1 MATETSCPTDGTS
14 IRFSSRLCESVSM
27 KQGSFDLSS
36 LMNRRILV
44 MLPLGFVSGLPLA
57 LTSGTLQAW
66 LTVEGVDLKTIGIFT
81 MVGLPYTLKFLWAPV
96 MDRVVPPWLGRRRGW
111 MVVTQLCVAI
121 SLMLMAATNPK
132 IHPGWLAAYAVLV
145 AFLSASLDIVFDAYR
160 TDTLQAHERGLGAA
174 VWVNGYRV
182 ALLVAGA
189 GALMLADSIG
199 WQATYLVM
207 AALMLAG
214 VATIFVSPEPS
225 VVADAPKSLKEA
237 VGAPLA
243 EFFSRSHALGFLAVI
258 VLYKLGDAFASAL
271 QTAFLIGGL
280 GFSATEV
287 GAVKGLGIFATLLGA
302 FVGGLLMTR
311 SGLVRSLLI
320 FGVLQAVS
328 NLGFVVLALAGKNSM
343 VLTAAVVI
351 ENVTGGMGTAAFVAL
366 VMSLCDPRYTATQFA
381 LLSSLEAL
389 GRVFAGRPSADL
401 VSLVGWTQFFV
412 LTVVVALPGLWAVWR
427 IRHSIEPE
435 QKAVAY
441 PAVVEPAASPVSK

>member
-1 MATETSCPTDGTS
+1 
-14 IRFSSRLCESVSM
+14 
-27 KQGSFDLSS
+27 
-36 LMNRRILV
+36 

-81 MVGLPYTLKFLWAPV
+81 LVGLPYTLKFLWAPV

-111 MVVTQLCVAI
+111 MVLTQLCVAVA
-121 SLMLMAATNPK
+121 LGLMAMTNPNL
-132 IHPGWLAAYAVLV
+132 HPGWLAAYALVV
-145 AFLSASLDIVFDAYR
+145 AFLAASLDIVFDAYR
-160 TDTLQAHERGLGAA
+160 TETLHAHERGLGAA
-174 VWVNGYRV
+174 VWVNGYRI
-182 ALLVAGA
+182 ALLASGA
-189 GALMLADSIG
+189 GALALADHVG
-199 WQATYLVM
+199 WQMTYLTM
-207 AALMLAG
+207 AAIMIAG
-214 VATIFVSPEPS
+214 VVITLVSPDPALIAE
-225 VVADAPKSLKEA
+225 APKTLKEA

-243 EFFSRSHALGFLAVI
+243 EFFSRPTALGFLAVI
-258 VLYKLGDAFASAL
+258 VLYKLGDAFASTL

-287 GAVKGLGIFATLLGA
+287 GAVKGLGIFATLIGA
-302 FVGGLLMTR
+302 FIGGLLMTR
-311 SGLVRSLLI
+311 TGLVRSLLL

-328 NLGFVVLALAGKNSM
+328 NLGFVVLALAGKNSA

-389 GRVFAGRPSADL
+389 GRVFAGRPSADI
-401 VSLVGWTQFFV
+401 VALVGWTEFFV
-412 LTVVVALPGLWAVWR
+412 LTVGVALPGLWAVWR

-435 QKAVAY
+435 QKAAAQTSVME
-441 PAVVEPAASPVSK
+441 PAVPPVSDRL

>member
-1 MATETSCPTDGTS
+1 
-14 IRFSSRLCESVSM
+14 V
-27 KQGSFDLSS
+27 KQGAFDLAG

-44 MLPLGFVSGLPLA
+44 MLPLGFISGLPLA

-81 MVGLPYTLKFLWAPV
+81 LVGLPYTLKFLWAPV

-111 MVVTQLCVAI
+111 MILTQLCVAVA
-121 SLMLMAATNPK
+121 LGLMALTNPTL
-132 IHPGWLAAYAVLV
+132 HPGWLAAYALLV
-145 AFLSASLDIVFDAYR
+145 AFLAASLDIVFDAYR
-160 TDTLQAHERGLGAA
+160 TDTLHPHERGLGAA
-174 VWVNGYRV
+174 VWVNGYRI
-182 ALLVAGA
+182 ALLASGA
-189 GALMLADSIG
+189 GALALADYVG
-199 WQATYLVM
+199 WHMTYLAM
-207 AALMLAG
+207 AAIMVAG
-214 VATIFVSPEPS
+214 VIITLASPDPT
-225 VVADAPKSLKEA
+225 VVANAPKSLKEA

-243 EFFSRSHALGFLAVI
+243 EFFSRPTAWGFLAVI

-311 SGLVRSLLI
+311 SGLVRSLLF

-328 NLGFVVLALAGKNSM
+328 NLGFVALALIGKDAGA
-343 VLTAAVVI
+343 LTAAVVI

-389 GRVFAGRPSADL
+389 GRVFAGRPSAD
-401 VSLVGWTQFFV
+401 VVTLVGWTQFFV

-427 IRHSIEPE
+427 VRRSIEPE
-435 QKAVAY
+435 QENSVQAPAMK
-441 PAVVEPAASPVSK
+441 PAVSPVSE

>member
-1 MATETSCPTDGTS
+1 
-14 IRFSSRLCESVSM
+14 M
-27 KQGSFDLSS
+27 KQGAFDLAG
-36 LMNRRILV
+36 LMNRRIFV

-81 MVGLPYTLKFLWAPV
+81 LVGLPYTLKFLWAPV

-111 MVVTQLCVAI
+111 MVLTQLCVAI
-121 SLMLMAATNPK
+121 ALGLMALTNPK
-132 IHPGWLAAYAVLV
+132 IHPGWLAAYALLV
-145 AFLSASLDIVFDAYR
+145 AFLAASLDIVFDAYR
-160 TDTLQAHERGLGAA
+160 TDTLHSHERGLGAA
-174 VWVNGYRV
+174 VWVNGYRI
-182 ALLVAGA
+182 ALLASGA
-189 GALMLADSIG
+189 GALALADYVG
-199 WQATYLVM
+199 WQMTYLAM
-207 AALMLAG
+207 AAVMVAG
-214 VATIFVSPEPS
+214 VGIVLISPDPTF
-225 VVADAPKSLKEA
+225 AANAPKSLKEA
-237 VGAPLA
+237 VGAPLV
-243 EFFSRSHALGFLAVI
+243 EFFSRPTAWGFLAVI

-311 SGLVRSLLI
+311 SGLLRSLLI

-328 NLGFVVLALAGKNSM
+328 NLGFVALALLGKSSGM
-343 VLTAAVVI
+343 LTAAVVI

-389 GRVFAGRPSADL
+389 GRVFAGRPSAD
-401 VSLVGWTQFFV
+401 VVAFVGWTQFFV

-435 QKAVAY
+435 QKA
-441 PAVVEPAASPVSK
+441 AVQSVIQPAASPTSN

>member
-1 MATETSCPTDGTS
+1 
-14 IRFSSRLCESVSM
+14 M
-27 KQGSFDLSS
+27 KQGSFDVAG
-36 LMNRRILV
+36 LMNRRLLV
-44 MLPLGFVSGLPLA
+44 MLPLGFMSGLPLA

-111 MVVTQLCVAI
+111 MVLTQLCVAI
-121 SLMLMAATNPK
+121 GLGLMALTNPT
-132 IHPGWLAAYAVLV
+132 IHPGWMAAYAVLV
-145 AFLSASLDIVFDAYR
+145 AFLAASLDIVFDAYR
-160 TDTLQAHERGLGAA
+160 TDTLRPHERGLGAA
-174 VWVNGYRV
+174 VWVNGYRI
-182 ALLVAGA
+182 ALLASGA
-189 GALMLADSIG
+189 GALALADYVG
-199 WQATYLVM
+199 WQMTYLAM
-207 AALMLAG
+207 AAIMIVG
-214 VATIFVSPEPS
+214 VIVVLSSPDPTF
-225 VVADAPKSLKEA
+225 VADAPKSLSEA

-243 EFFSRSHALGFLAVI
+243 EFFSRPTAWGFLAVI
-258 VLYKLGDAFASAL
+258 ILYKLGDAFAAAL

-287 GAVKGLGIFATLLGA
+287 GAAKGLGVFATLFGA
-302 FVGGLLMTR
+302 FIGGLLMTK

-320 FGVLQAVS
+320 FGVLQAAS
-328 NLGFVVLALAGKNSM
+328 NCGFVVLALAGKNSA

-389 GRVFAGRPSADL
+389 GRVFAGRPSAD
-401 VSLVGWTQFFV
+401 VVTVVGWTQFFI

-427 IRHSIEPE
+427 IRRSIEPE
-435 QKAVAY
+435 PRTVERSSVVAST
-441 PAVVEPAASPVSK
+441 VSPVSGGYEDSRR

>member
-1 MATETSCPTDGTS
+1 
-14 IRFSSRLCESVSM
+14 
-27 KQGSFDLSS
+27 
-36 LMNRRILV
+36 
-44 MLPLGFVSGLPLA
+44 PLA

-81 MVGLPYTLKFLWAPV
+81 LVGLPYALKFLWAPV

-111 MVVTQLCVAI
+111 MVLTQLCVAA
-121 SLMLMAATNPK
+121 SLVLMAITDPK

-145 AFLSASLDIVFDAYR
+145 AFLAASLDIVFDAYR
-160 TDTLQAHERGLGAA
+160 TDTLYPHERGLGAA
-174 VWVNGYRV
+174 VWVNGYRI
-182 ALLVAGA
+182 ALLASGA
-189 GALMLADSIG
+189 GALALADYVG
-199 WQATYLVM
+199 WQMTYLAM
-207 AALMLAG
+207 AAVMIAG
-214 VATIFVSPEPS
+214 VGIVLLSPDPT
-225 VVADAPKSLKEA
+225 VVANAPRSLKEA

-243 EFFSRSHALGFLAVI
+243 EFFFRPTALGFLAVI
-258 VLYKLGDAFASAL
+258 ILYKLGDAFASAL

-287 GAVKGLGIFATLLGA
+287 GAVKGLGILATLVGA
-302 FVGGLLMTR
+302 FCGGLLMTKT
-311 SGLVRSLLI
+311 GLVRSLLL

-328 NLGFVVLALAGKNSM
+328 NLGFVVLALAGKNSA

-401 VSLVGWTQFFV
+401 VAMVGWTQFYVF
-412 LTVVVALPGLWAVWR
+412 TVAVALPGLWAVWR
-427 IRHSIEPE
+427 VRHSIEPE
-435 QKAVAY
+435 QKPVAHTS
-441 PAVVEPAASPVSK
+441 VVEPATSPISDRL